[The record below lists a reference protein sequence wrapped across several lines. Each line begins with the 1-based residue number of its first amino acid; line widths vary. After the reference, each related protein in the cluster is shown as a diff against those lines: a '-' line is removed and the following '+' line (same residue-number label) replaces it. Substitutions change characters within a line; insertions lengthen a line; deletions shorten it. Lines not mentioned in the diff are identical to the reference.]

1 MMEKNFQ
8 IKDPNS
14 PSLINFRDIVS
25 QQLKEEI
32 KQKAESQIAEVRE
45 LYAADLEILNKPK
58 KDLEKKQESKILQE
72 LAEKQLIEVA
82 LISRLKEGNEKAYNE
97 LYQLYYS
104 DLCNYASNLC
114 GNDDLAEDIV
124 QHTMIKIWKK
134 GLDLNV
140 NTSLKGYLLKSIY
153 NHFIDIQRKTK
164 KETNKLERLKQEGL
178 LDFVEFSI
186 EEIENT
192 YRRID
197 LEIENLPKQ
206 CREVFLLGKKEGLK
220 YKEIAIKLN
229 ISVKTVERHMSI
241 ALKKLRKKLNYSSAF
256 LYLFLTNLT

>member
-1 MMEKNFQ
+1 MMEKKFQ
-8 IKDPNS
+8 IKDLS
-14 PSLINFRDIVS
+14 SISLINFRDIVS
-25 QQLKEEI
+25 QQLHEEI
-32 KQKAESQIAEVRE
+32 KQKGESQNTEKKEAHPVDAES
-45 LYAADLEILNKPK
+45 LNKPIK
-58 KDLEKKQESKILQE
+58 NLEKKQENTLLQE
-72 LAEKQLIEVA
+72 LSEKQLIETT
-82 LISRLKEGNEKAYNE
+82 LIFRLKEGNERAYTE

-140 NTSLKGYLLKSIY
+140 NTSLKGYLYKSIY
-153 NHFIDIQRKTK
+153 NHFIDLQRKTK
-164 KETNKLERLKQEGL
+164 KETSKLERLKQEAL

-186 EEIENT
+186 EEIENI
-192 YRRID
+192 YKQID
-197 LEIENLPKQ
+197 IEIEKLPKQ

-220 YKEIAIKLN
+220 YKEIADKLD

-241 ALKKLRKKLNYSSAF
+241 ALKKLRKKLNYSSNI

>member
-1 MMEKNFQ
+1 MMEKKFQ

-14 PSLINFRDIVS
+14 PSLINFKDIVS
-25 QQLKEEI
+25 QQLEEEI
-32 KQKAESQIAEVRE
+32 KQKEDSQIAEVRE
-45 LYAADLEILNKPK
+45 LYATESEILNKPK
-58 KDLEKKQESKILQE
+58 KNLEKKRENKVLQK
-72 LAEKQLIEVA
+72 LTEKQLIEAA
-82 LISRLKEGNEKAYNE
+82 LILRLKEGNEKAYNE

-124 QHTMIKIWKK
+124 QYTMIKIWKK

-140 NTSLKGYLLKSIY
+140 NTTLKGYLYKSIY
-153 NHFIDIQRKTK
+153 NHFIDIKRKTK
-164 KETNKLERLKQEGL
+164 KDNNKLERLKQEAL

-186 EEIENT
+186 EEIETT
-192 YRRID
+192 YRQIN

-220 YKEIAIKLN
+220 YKEIAVKLN

-241 ALKKLRKKLNYSSAF
+241 ALKKLRKKLNYSSTI

>member
-1 MMEKNFQ
+1 MIEKKFQ
-8 IKDPNS
+8 IKDPKS
-14 PSLINFRDIVS
+14 PSLINFKDIVS

-32 KQKAESQIAEVRE
+32 KQKEESQITEVRE
-45 LYAADLEILNKPK
+45 LYAADSETLNKPK
-58 KDLEKKQESKILQE
+58 KDLEKKQENKSFQE
-72 LAEKQLIEVA
+72 LAEKQLIEA
-82 LISRLKEGNEKAYNE
+82 SLILRLKEGNEKAYNE

-134 GLDLNV
+134 GSDLNV
-140 NTSLKGYLLKSIY
+140 NTSLKGYLYKSIY
-153 NHFIDIQRKTK
+153 NHFIDLQRKTK
-164 KETNKLERLKQEGL
+164 KEISKLQLLKQEAL
-178 LDFVEFSI
+178 LGFVEFSI

-192 YRRID
+192 YKQID
-197 LEIENLPKQ
+197 IEIEKLPKQ
-206 CREVFLLGKKEGLK
+206 CREVFLLGKKDGLK
-220 YKEIAIKLN
+220 YKEIADKLN

-241 ALKKLRKKLNYSSAF
+241 ALKKLRKKLNYSSNI